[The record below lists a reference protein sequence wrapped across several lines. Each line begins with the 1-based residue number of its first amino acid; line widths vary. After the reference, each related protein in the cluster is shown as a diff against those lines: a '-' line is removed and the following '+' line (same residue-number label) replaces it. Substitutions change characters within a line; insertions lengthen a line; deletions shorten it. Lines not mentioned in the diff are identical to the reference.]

1 MAALEPMRLGGVS
14 SSGSLTGGAGE
25 FTRGIENEAELED
38 GLTRAAHGR
47 LDSWKE
53 IAVYLS
59 RSVRCVQRWERLE
72 AMPVHRHQHRR
83 GASVYAYR
91 YELDKWWTQAA
102 PWSTYSR
109 TPANSRGR
117 NGLR

>member
-1 MAALEPMRLGGVS
+1 MATLEPVRLGGVS
-14 SSGSLTGGAGE
+14 SSGSLTGGANE
-25 FTRGIENEAELED
+25 FTRAIENEAELED
-38 GLTRAAHGR
+38 RLPRDAHGR

-53 IAVYLS
+53 IAVYFS

-83 GASVYAYR
+83 GSSVYAYR

-102 PWSTYSR
+102 AWSTYSR
-109 TPANSRGR
+109 TRAKSQGR

>member
-1 MAALEPMRLGGVS
+1 MATLEPVKLNRAYPS
-14 SSGSLTGGAGE
+14 SSSNDDASE
-25 FTRGIENEAELED
+25 DARAIENQAELQD
-38 GLTRAAHGR
+38 GFSRAAHGR

-59 RSVRCVQRWERLE
+59 RSVRCVQRWERVE

-91 YELDKWWTQAA
+91 LELDAWWEAG
-102 PWSTYSR
+102 SILV
-109 TPANSRGR
+109 G
-117 NGLR
+117 